1 MGIPQSLGELEWNIL
16 YNGWFRGTP
25 ILGHLHFS
33 SMFEYFW
40 DDDDSQIVQPEW
52 LWDIFVI
59 FQRGSAKKHQVRSWK
74 SSRQWLTSQRLATR
88 RLTLRLSWTSWA
100 ARTSRVLPGPLN
112 ARCAWAACRWPWWLR
127 SVAYWNVGKIVSDAE
142 LQLAR
147 IHCWLFD
154 DFSDY

>member
-1 MGIPQSLGELEWNIL
+1 MLFSCYLGGSIVMGIPQSLGELEWNIL

-59 FQRGSAKKHQVRSWK
+59 FQRGSAKNTRWEVGRAQDSGWCPKGWQHGGWHWDS
-74 SSRQWLTSQRLATR
+74 LEPHGQR
-88 RLTLRLSWTSWA
+88 
-100 ARTSRVLPGPLN
+100 GQ
-112 ARCAWAACRWPWWLR
+112 AACCLALWML
-127 SVAYWNVGKIVSDAE
+127 DALGPHAGGRDGCDLSPTE
-142 LQLAR
+142 M
-147 IHCWLFD
+147 
-154 DFSDY
+154 